1 MSFAAYLEQNEK
13 WELIFQCI
21 PNEGYTEI
29 QPDRWG
35 LYFRTPAEVT
45 HAYKIWLANPNR
57 RWDVWDMK
65 TLSDKIERKCL
76 EHISPFCW
84 QSWKD
89 PPRWCP
95 LVVDAFIFWERK
107 LGFKL
112 DLNKIHSYS
121 ILGRLDEQSFRK
133 VSEIIG
139 SKVNK
144 KMFKNW
150 NQFCF
155 ALLKECHEHYTIP
168 EDEECNDDD
177 FRDVSGDF
185 KRDKGADF
193 HDPEFSD
200 D

>member
-1 MSFAAYLEQNEK
+1 
-13 WELIFQCI
+13 
-21 PNEGYTEI
+21 
-29 QPDRWG
+29 
-35 LYFRTPAEVT
+35 
-45 HAYKIWLANPNR
+45 
-57 RWDVWDMK
+57 MK